1 MRNTVLYLVLTA
13 LFLIH
18 FSAGFLLIR
27 EKPSFYYH
35 NDGREYA
42 EMAETFAK
50 YGRMLIE
57 KPRYYEP
64 PRTEPLP
71 EAYRSPL
78 LSFLA
83 GLLLRTGLPPA
94 TAYPLL
100 QAVLATLAS
109 WMMFLTAAKIDPS
122 RFTAWFALIL
132 YNIHP
137 LILEYS
143 LQFCSETLFL
153 LWILCFL
160 RIFLMEAGWKR
171 TVLLAV
177 AGAGMTLTRPTGLI
191 FLPGGVLLLFLL
203 DAFDVLRETKR
214 PAALLHF
221 RCFRSALLYGL
232 CFFFLMLPFG
242 IRNQVLFGKFTLST
256 FFGGYNFY
264 VGNNRENGKAYRA
277 GSGEAFLYHQNKGWR
292 EAIRLVSSLPESYSG
307 KPALQDAYMMGKALE
322 EIRAMG
328 TWEFIVLLAGKG
340 WQFICPWPVRG
351 VHSPLIFWGFTLW
364 ELFLYGTGAAG
375 IWIRRKEW
383 RIFVPFAFLC
393 AGGFLAHTLTF
404 VSMRY
409 RIPFLDAGL
418 IVFSAIA
425 LHALLKKIFP
435 RLFPGQTGI
444 HPFQSEKKGRFE

>member
-1 MRNTVLYLVLTA
+1 MRNTVLYLVLAA

-78 LSFLA
+78 LSLLA
-83 GLLLRTGLPPA
+83 GLLIRTGLPPA

-109 WMMFLTAAKIDPS
+109 WMIFLTTAKIDPS
-122 RFTAWFALIL
+122 RFAAWFALIL

-153 LWILCFL
+153 LWILCFY
-160 RIFLMEAGWKR
+160 RIFLMKADWKR

-177 AGAGMTLTRPTGLI
+177 AGTGMALARPTGLI
-191 FLPGGVLLLFLL
+191 FLPGGILLLFLL

-214 PAALLHF
+214 PVSLLQF

-242 IRNQVLFGKFTLST
+242 IRNQVLFGKFSLTT
-256 FFGGYNFY
+256 FFGGYTFY
-264 VGNNRENGKAYRA
+264 LGNNRENGKAYQA

-292 EAIRLVSSLPESYSG
+292 ETIRLVSSLPESYSG
-307 KPALQDAYMMGKALE
+307 KPALQDSYMMGKALE

-328 TWEFIVLLAGKG
+328 TWKFFCLLAGKG
-340 WQFICPWPVRG
+340 WQFVCPWPVRG
-351 VHSPLIFWGFTLW
+351 VHSPLMFWGFTLW

-383 RIFVPFAFLC
+383 RVLVPFAFIF

-404 VSMRY
+404 IYMRY

-425 LHALLKKIFP
+425 LQVFLGKVFP
-435 RLFPGQTGI
+435 RLFSGKNGNPSTSI
-444 HPFQSEKKGRFE
+444 